1 MNGVCQGV
9 KGFFRVVVALLS
21 VPSGI
26 LAASPPEKPAR
37 PLLAQI
43 EVVPWPEQSF
53 PELVLISPD
62 LASALMTNPTWR
74 SLRQPS
80 WEVPEADSLASH
92 LGALLA
98 GVVPARDVRLR
109 VVVGVAEGATPG
121 ATVTG
126 NTAVV
131 RWPLTPPASA
141 SDLARTLAPALLT
154 AVHIPAAPDPA
165 CSEPL
170 LALAEALVRGGS
182 LALAALPPVLR
193 PVSDWFELRDA
204 GPPVATFAAQVLDP
218 KVPWRVREAHA
229 NRTARGGGSPEL
241 ANAAAVLLEAFGD
254 SELARHRP
262 CELLR
267 SWRAAR
273 GKPFPPL
280 PATVRRAIDE
290 GTSAGLPTD
299 ARTDLDVQREVGD
312 IARSALQRVLDRGEV
327 PPAPLPPGTP
337 LLLRARAAANARAKG
352 LKDACALLGEPLP
365 SGLRTGCRERDEN
378 GGWVYVR
385 PGENFE
391 LVARAPS
398 GEEAVLLRWPRW
410 ALFPQVGGSGRDL
423 YFIDQDGVQYLD
435 LAGGTPVQ
443 LHWPGSFRTLARRP
457 RAEGLAVV
465 SWPSGEVWVEI
476 DGQRRA
482 LGVKGRGGIAWLD
495 RDLLVAADEDVLALA
510 SLAGESRRL
519 PVSLPCVSSLA
530 VTSGALLAGQ
540 SSPCEPALVRIN
552 VADATS
558 ERILSP
564 GFSPLGVLPLPDG
577 SLVLG
582 GSEGLYRWSGAGSA
596 ERIGVGLTPGP
607 G

>member
-1 MNGVCQGV
+1 M
-9 KGFFRVVVALLS
+9 FFRVLVALWI
-21 VPSGI
+21 VASGI
-26 LAASPPEKPAR
+26 LAASPPEKPA
-37 PLLAQI
+37 PSHLARI
-43 EVVPWPEQSF
+43 EMVPWPEQPF
-53 PELVLISPD
+53 PELVLDSPD
-62 LASALMTNPTWR
+62 LAGALMANPTWR
-74 SLRQPS
+74 SLRGPA
-80 WEVPEADSLASH
+80 WELPDADALASH

-98 GVVPARDVRLR
+98 GVVPAGDVELR
-109 VVVGVAEGATPG
+109 VVLGVAEGATPG

-126 NTAVV
+126 RTAIV
-131 RWPLTPPASA
+131 RWPLAPPASA
-141 SDLARTLAPALLT
+141 SDLARTLAAALVAT
-154 AVHIPAAPDPA
+154 AHTPAAPDPG

-170 LALAEALVRGGS
+170 LALAEALVVGGR
-182 LALAALPPVLR
+182 LALAALPPALR
-193 PVSDWFELRDA
+193 PVSEWFELRDA
-204 GPPVATFAAQVLDP
+204 GPSLATFAAQVLDP

-229 NRTARGGGSPEL
+229 ARVARGGGSPDL

-254 SELARHRP
+254 VELARRRP

-280 PATVRRAIDE
+280 PATLRRAIDE
-290 GTSAGLPTD
+290 GANAGVPTA

-312 IARSALQRVLDRGEV
+312 IARSALQRLLDRGEV

-337 LLLRARAAANARAKG
+337 LLLRARAAANARANG
-352 LKDACALLGEPLP
+352 SGAVCALLGEPLP
-365 SGLRTGCRERDEN
+365 SGLRTGCREREEG

-385 PGENFE
+385 PGESFE
-391 LVARAPS
+391 IVARAPA

-410 ALFPQVGGSGRDL
+410 VLFPQVGETGRDL
-423 YFIDQDGVQYLD
+423 FFVDHEGVQHLV
-435 LAGGTPVQ
+435 LTGGTSVQ
-443 LHWPGSFRTLARRP
+443 LYWPGSFRTLARRP
-457 RAEGLAVV
+457 RAAGLAAV

-495 RDLLVAADEDVLALA
+495 RDLLVAADEDVLVLA

-519 PVSLPCVSSLA
+519 PLSLACVSSLA
-530 VTSGALLAGQ
+530 VTSGALLAAQ
-540 SSPCEPALVRIN
+540 SAPCAAALVRVN
-552 VADATS
+552 LADATS

-564 GFSPLGVLPLPDG
+564 GFPPLGVLPLADG

>member
-9 KGFFRVVVALLS
+9 KRFFRVSVALLS
-21 VPSGI
+21 VPIEI

-37 PLLAQI
+37 PLLAHL
-43 EVVPWPEQSF
+43 ELVPWPERPF
-53 PELVLISPD
+53 PELVLGSPD
-62 LASALMTNPTWR
+62 LAGALMANPAWR
-74 SLRQPS
+74 SLRRPS
-80 WEVPEADSLASH
+80 WEVPEADSLASQ
-92 LGALLA
+92 LGVLLA
-98 GVVPARDVRLR
+98 GVMPAREVELR
-109 VVVGVAEGATPG
+109 VVVGVAEGASPG

-126 NTAVV
+126 DTAVV

-141 SDLARTLAPALLT
+141 SDLARTLAAALVRGEHL
-154 AVHIPAAPDPA
+154 PAAPDPA

-170 LALAEALVRGGS
+170 LALAEALVAGGR
-182 LALAALPPVLR
+182 LALATLPPALR

-204 GPPVATFAAQVLDP
+204 GPPLATFAAQVLDP

-229 NRTARGGGSPEL
+229 TRTARGGGSPEL

-254 SELARHRP
+254 LEQAHRQP

-267 SWRAAR
+267 RWRAAR
-273 GKPFPPL
+273 GTPFPPL
-280 PATVRRAIDE
+280 PGTLRRAIDE
-290 GTSAGLPTD
+290 GTNAGVPTEGS
-299 ARTDLDVQREVGD
+299 TDLDVQREVGD

-327 PPAPLPPGTP
+327 PPAPLSPATP
-337 LLLRARAAANARAKG
+337 LVLRARAAANARAAG
-352 LKDACALLGEPLP
+352 SANVCVLLGEPLP
-365 SGLRTGCRERDEN
+365 SGLRTGCRERDEG

-385 PGENFE
+385 PGESFE
-391 LVARAPS
+391 IVARAPS
-398 GEEAVLLRWPRW
+398 GEEAVLVRWPHW
-410 ALFPQVGGSGRDL
+410 LLFPQVGETGRDL
-423 YFIDQDGVQYLD
+423 FFVDHEGVKYLD
-435 LAGGTPVQ
+435 LSGGASVQ

-457 RAEGLAVV
+457 RAEGLVV
-465 SWPSGEVWVEI
+465 VAWPSGEVWVEI

-482 LGVKGRGGIAWLD
+482 LGVKGRGGVSWLD
-495 RDLLVAADEDVLALA
+495 RDLIVAADGDTLMLA
-510 SLAGESRRL
+510 SLSGELRRL